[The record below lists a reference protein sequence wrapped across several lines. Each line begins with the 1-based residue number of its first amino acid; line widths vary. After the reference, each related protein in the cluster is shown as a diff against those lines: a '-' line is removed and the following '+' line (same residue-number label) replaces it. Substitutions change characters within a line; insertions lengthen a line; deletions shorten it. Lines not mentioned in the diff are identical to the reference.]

1 MDPLSFTASLVT
13 LVQLTATVGKD
24 AVKLYREV
32 KDAPKDLEQTS
43 ARVLRAQ
50 ARVSTLVRVYQAQ
63 LSRPGFEGDL
73 LISPEDLTPLRLSI
87 QSAQSYLDDIQQCFT
102 HYDNKLGKR
111 ISLRW
116 TFRDK
121 ETVRK
126 LLRHL
131 REIEGELNTLI
142 VIVQM

>member
-102 HYDNKLGKR
+102 HYDNKSGKR
-111 ISLRW
+111 VSLRW

-121 ETVRK
+121 ETVTK